1 MSAALTALYAGETDR
16 ARELLRPDEELSVFE
31 AAAFGRCDRLRR
43 LLRDDPATVNAF
55 SDDGFTPLHLAVFGC
70 QEEAVRVLIAHGAD
84 VDAVS
89 TASFAQVT
97 PLGTAA
103 FVRSLPLARLLLDA
117 GADPAA
123 CDRGALR
130 AAEANGDEELAR
142 LLCAGM
148 R

>member
-1 MSAALTALYAGETDR
+1 MSEALTALYAGETER
-16 ARELLRPDEELSVFE
+16 ARELLGPDDELSIFE
-31 AAAFGRCDRLRR
+31 AAAFGRVDRLRR
-43 LLRDDPATVNAF
+43 LLREDPAAVDAF

-70 QEEAVRVLIAHGAD
+70 QEEAVLVLIAHEAD
-84 VDAVS
+84 VNAVS
-89 TASFAQVT
+89 NASFAQVT

-130 AAEANGDEELAR
+130 TAEANGDEELAG
-142 LLCAGM
+142 LLRAGM

>member
-1 MSAALTALYAGETDR
+1 MSEALTALYAGETDR
-16 ARELLRPDEELSVFE
+16 AQELLAPDDELSVFE
-31 AAAFGRCDRLRR
+31 AAAFGRTDRLRR
-43 LLRDDPATVNAF
+43 LLREDVAAVDAF
-55 SDDGFTPLHLAVFGC
+55 SHDGFTPLHLAVFGG

-103 FVRSLPLARLLLDA
+103 FVRSVPLARLLLDA

-130 AAEANGDEELAR
+130 TAEANGDDELAR
-142 LLCAGM
+142 LLRAGM

>member
-1 MSAALTALYAGETDR
+1 
-16 ARELLRPDEELSVFE
+16 
-31 AAAFGRCDRLRR
+31 
-43 LLRDDPATVNAF
+43 
-55 SDDGFTPLHLAVFGC
+55 
-70 QEEAVRVLIAHGAD
+70 VLIAHGAD

-103 FVRSLPLARLLLDA
+103 FVRSVPLARVLLAA

-130 AAEANGDEELAR
+130 TAEANGDEELAG
-142 LLCAGM
+142 LLRSGTA
-148 R
+148 